1 MSKTEKPK
9 KVSAP
14 VVVSADKQ
22 AERKNR
28 TVKIELTKPLRKAA
42 RAEAKLEGLKL
53 KGWVL
58 KLINERIGPLNVPA
72 AKASKRRAKQS
83 PD

>member
-9 KVSAP
+9 KVDAP
-14 VVVSADKQ
+14 IKVSAVKP
-22 AERKNR
+22 AERKSR
-28 TVKIELTKPLRKAA
+28 SIKIALSKPLRKAA

-53 KGWVL
+53 RGWVL
-58 KLINERIGPLNVPA
+58 KLINERVGPLNVPA
-72 AKASKRRAKQS
+72 KVTKRRTKQS